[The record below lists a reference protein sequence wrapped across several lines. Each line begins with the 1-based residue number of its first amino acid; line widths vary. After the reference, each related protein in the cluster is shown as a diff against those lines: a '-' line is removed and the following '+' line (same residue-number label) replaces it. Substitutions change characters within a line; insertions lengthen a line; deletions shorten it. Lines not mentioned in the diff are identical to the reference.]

1 MLWRLRM
8 RSAEI
13 TRKTKETDISV
24 ILDFEGTGKAET
36 ATGIPFF
43 DHMLT
48 AMAKHGGF
56 DLRIRADGDLAVDSH
71 HTIEDTAI
79 VLGEAIRKAVGEGR
93 GIRRFSHAMVPMDEA
108 LATVAMDCS
117 GRGYLVYQGCFSHKT
132 VGTIEQE
139 VFEHFFQSL
148 CSRAGLNV
156 HILFHGK
163 NDHHQCEALFKAFGI
178 ALGEAVFISE
188 GKTDIPSTKGVL

>member
-1 MLWRLRM
+1 M

-24 ILDFEGTGKAET
+24 TLAFEGTGEAE
-36 ATGIPFF
+36 AHTGIAFF
-43 DHMLT
+43 DHMLIS
-48 AMAKHGGF
+48 MAKHGGF
-56 DLRIRADGDLAVDSH
+56 DLRVGAEGDLAVDSH
-71 HTIEDTAI
+71 HTIEDTAL

-93 GIRRFSHAMVPMDEA
+93 GIRRFAHAMVPMDEA
-108 LATVAMDCS
+108 LATVAMDFS

-132 VGTIEQE
+132 VGGVEQE
-139 VFEHFFQSL
+139 VFEHFFHSL
-148 CSRAGLNV
+148 CSKAGLNV

-178 ALGEAVFISE
+178 ALGEAVALRE
-188 GKTDIPSTKGVL
+188 GRSDIPSTKGVL